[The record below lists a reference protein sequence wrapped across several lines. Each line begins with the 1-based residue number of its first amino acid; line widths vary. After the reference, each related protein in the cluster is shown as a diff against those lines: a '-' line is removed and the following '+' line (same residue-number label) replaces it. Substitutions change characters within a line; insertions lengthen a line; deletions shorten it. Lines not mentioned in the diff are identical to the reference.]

1 MNDRPAMAEA
11 EYSGPPAYV
20 PVSGLS
26 VTALVLAI
34 VLFFVAIIGP
44 WWCEILPV
52 LLVILAWGSLARR
65 KRRGKPVAIIALV
78 LALAAGGYAY
88 SAQKAISTVV
98 GEQVAPVVV
107 ALGKGDR
114 AEVSKWLA
122 EGAADR
128 EARIDRW
135 LARAK
140 AAQAAEGDF
149 QGELLIPFN
158 LWGFMA
164 GLMAKPDV
172 REEFEPKGDASPVVG
187 ATFWFRAACARGNV
201 YVAFDCGSPEKFSKA
216 MKEMQG
222 TPGSSDPKAR
232 SMKDAFGKTIEE
244 VRFFH

>member
-44 WWCEILPV
+44 WWCEIVPV

-65 KRRGKPVAIIALV
+65 TRRGKPVAIIAIL
-78 LALAAGGYAY
+78 LALAGGGFAY
-88 SAQKAISTVV
+88 YTQKAISTVF
-98 GEQVAPVVV
+98 GEQLAPVVV

-114 AEVSKWLA
+114 AELAKWVP
-122 EGAADR
+122 EGPERD
-128 EARIDRW
+128 ARIDRW
-135 LARAK
+135 IARAK
-140 AAQAAEGDF
+140 AAQAAEGAF
-149 QGELLIPFN
+149 LGELQIPFN
-158 LWGFMA
+158 LWGFMG
-164 GLMAKPDV
+164 GLIAKPDV
-172 REEFEPKGDASPVVG
+172 REEFEPKGEVPPHTGS
-187 ATFWFRAACARGNV
+187 TFWFRATCAKGDV

-216 MKEMQG
+216 TSEMKDSK
-222 TPGSSDPKAR
+222 TSSDPKAQ
-232 SMKDAFGKTIEE
+232 SMTDVFGKAVEE